1 MIRLL
6 KSCGLVCAV
15 TQLLLLTALV
25 PGGPLAAQA
34 TTHPVTD
41 LQFHTFHP
49 SGTPGAAAQSVS
61 VQDRRKQANGM
72 SLFAANQINAL
83 NQEKISRTPA
93 QRKIDSNVLYTLRM
107 MDGLAA
113 APGVQYLETGV
124 ELDANNNIAV
134 DIVANVSESLLNM
147 LSDAG
152 ALILYSNAG
161 LRSIRALIPPGSIE
175 GIAASPDVIFISPKQ
190 NANHN
195 WHKAVPGGSSPF
207 GILTAPGFDQRASN
221 VRKQLEAAL
230 NTTGT
235 PFMGQGSVETE
246 GDYTHLAYLARGV
259 YGVNGAGL
267 KIGVLSDGVTSA
279 ALSQATGDLP
289 PTCGGSA
296 VSPCLTVL
304 SGQAGSGD
312 EGTAMLEIIHD
323 MVPGANL
330 YFATS
335 DNSITSFAAN
345 IEALQAAGCN
355 IIVDDAFYFIE
366 TPFQDGQ
373 ASTVASNSQGGV
385 VTQAVNTVASQGVFY
400 FSSAGNQG
408 SLDIATSGTY
418 EGDFV
423 PQAAASPL
431 PAGNVHN
438 FGSGV
443 GHDTITLA
451 GDQVVAL
458 FWADPLG
465 ASGNDYDLYILDPTG
480 TSILAASTNLQNGTE
495 DPEEL
500 IESPDVVSN
509 NQIVVFQNTGAQN
522 RFFHLELYRGQLHVN
537 TSGETH
543 GHSAASGAYTVAA
556 TPAAATFGPPTPNGP
571 YPGPFVSTNQ
581 IESFSSDGLR
591 RIFFNADSSA
601 ITPGNFSSTG
611 GAVLNKPDVTAADG
625 VSVTGVGGF
634 DNPFYGTSAAAPAA
648 ASVAALVLSADPAI
662 SISGMKTALES
673 SAVDIMAPGFDR
685 DSGNGIVMAMSA
697 IGSLGVTGG
706 ANPEL
711 GTITASENPGNG
723 NGIIEAGE
731 GALLQIQLTNASGV
745 AAATGISATLSSST
759 PGVVILQPGAGT
771 YADMAAG
778 AGPEYSTSAFQFAL
792 SPTIGCGVLVEFELK
807 VSYSGGTSRVLPFT
821 LQTGMLTVTN
831 TLGNIPT
838 VPSSVSFATG
848 TETSRINR
856 NGVVSACGTAKT
868 FPTSIAGTHTFDSY
882 TFTACQALC
891 VEPQLN
897 AGAAGVNLFESM
909 YSPIFN
915 SASISSGYVGD
926 SGESTNIQT
935 FGVDVTSGTSYTV
948 VVNDVAGNPATPPNT
963 YTIQIPSCAFDCN
976 PYPLPIAI
984 AQNVTVTAGANGTA
998 SANVNNGSN
1007 DPNGGT
1013 ITVSQNPA
1021 GPYPLGSTL
1030 VELTVTN
1037 SVGGFAQTSA
1047 TVTVNSISTTTA
1059 ASSATAIF
1067 SPSAQNVSLTAAVNS
1082 TGANVG
1088 MGSVTFSVFMGGT
1101 EIGSPINGTVN
1112 NGVAAASFSLPGGTA
1127 PGVYTIQATYNAS
1140 GGFAASSDSNQT
1152 LTITAATPAIT
1163 LSNLTQTYN
1172 GSPRSASATTTPI
1185 GLAVTFTYTGIGG
1198 TTYPTSATAPT
1209 TAGRYQ
1215 VAATVSSPDYAGT
1228 ASGTLVINQATPSVT
1243 WATPAAIPYGT
1254 ALSPT
1259 QLDAASTVAGSFAY
1273 TPAVGATLAAGPHT
1287 LSVTFTPTD
1296 TTDYV
1301 TTTATV
1307 QLAVTQATASITWAT
1322 PAAISYGT
1330 ALGAT
1335 QLDATAP
1342 VAGAF
1347 AYTPALGATLTAGT
1361 HTLSVTFT
1369 PTDTTNY
1376 ATTTATVQLKVT
1388 QATASITWATPAAI
1402 SYGTVLGA
1410 TQLDANAPVAGAF
1423 AYTPGLGAALT
1434 AGTHTLSV
1442 TFTPTDATDYSAAK
1456 ATVQLTVSQAAQTI
1470 NFTATGSAV
1479 NYGVAPITLLATGGA
1494 SGNPVVFSIVS
1505 GPGKLSGNTLTV
1517 SGAGTVIVAANQAGN
1532 GDYAA
1537 AAQATESIPVNK
1549 ALPVAAVASSG
1560 NPVLLDNG
1568 ITLTATINSGAGTPT
1583 GTVTFLDGSTALGT
1597 GTLTGGTALFSTSS
1611 LAAGAHTITAAYGGD
1626 QNFLGAI
1633 SSPLTESI
1641 EDFGFSIST
1650 ATATA
1655 LPGGTAVFNFTVSPS
1670 GATTLPANIVLSASG
1685 LPPGATYTFSPASL
1699 TAGESATQVTFIV
1712 NLPQTQ
1718 TATAAAA
1725 RHSDLRLTPN
1735 DPDTARGTF
1744 AGGMAPFALALVL
1757 LPFAR
1762 RLRGAGRRMGRM
1774 LSVLLLIVAGMAAF
1788 AGMSGCG
1795 SASGFFAQQRQS
1807 YTVTVTGTAGALSHS
1822 ATVNLAVE

>member
-34 TTHPVTD
+34 ATQPVTD

-49 SGTPGAAAQSVS
+49 SGAPDAAAQSAS
-61 VQDRRKQANGM
+61 VEDRKKQANGM

-83 NQEKISRTPA
+83 NQEKNSRTPA

-107 MDGLAA
+107 MDGIAA

-134 DIVANVSESLLNM
+134 DIVANVNESLLNM

-161 LRSIRALIPPGSIE
+161 LRSIRALIPPGRIE

-190 NANHN
+190 NANRN
-195 WHKAVPGGSSPF
+195 WHKAAPGGIGPF
-207 GILTAPGFDQRASN
+207 GILTAPGFDERASN
-221 VRKQLEAAL
+221 VRAQLASAM

-235 PFMGQGSVETE
+235 PFLGQGSVETE
-246 GDYTHLAYLARGV
+246 GDLTHLTYLARGV

-289 PTCGGSA
+289 PMCGGA
-296 VSPCLTVL
+296 VASPCLTVL
-304 SGQAGSGD
+304 SGQTGAGD

-330 YFATS
+330 YFATAN
-335 DNSITSFAAN
+335 NSITSFAAN

-355 IIVDDAFYFIE
+355 IIVDDVFYFVE

-373 ASTVASNSQGGV
+373 ASTVVSSSQGGA
-385 VTQAVNTVASQGVFY
+385 VTQAVNTVASEGVFY

-423 PQAAASPL
+423 PQASASPL
-431 PAGNVHN
+431 PPGNVHN
-438 FGSGV
+438 FGSGT
-443 GHDTITLA
+443 GYDTITSA

-480 TSILAASTNLQNGTE
+480 ASILAASTNIQDGTE
-495 DPEEL
+495 DPVEL
-500 IESPDVVSN
+500 IDSPDVVSN
-509 NQIVVFQNTGAQN
+509 NRIVVFQNHGAQN

-581 IESFSSDGLR
+581 IENFSSDGLR

-611 GAVLNKPDVTAADG
+611 GTVLNKPDITAADG

-673 SAVDIMAPGFDR
+673 SAIDIVAPGFDR

-706 ANPEL
+706 ANPQL

-745 AAATGISATLSSST
+745 AAVTGISATLSSST
-759 PGVVILQPGAGT
+759 PGVVILQPGTGT

-778 AGPEYSTSAFQFAL
+778 AGPEYSASGFQFAL
-792 SPTIGCGVLVEFELK
+792 SPTIGCGVLVDFELT

-831 TLGNIPT
+831 TLGNIAT
-838 VPSSVSFATG
+838 VPSSVTFATG
-848 TETSRINR
+848 TETSRLNR

-868 FPTSIAGTHTFDSY
+868 FPSSIAGGHTFDSY
-882 TFTACQALC
+882 TFTACQAQC
-891 VEPQLN
+891 VEPQVN
-897 AGAAGVNLFESM
+897 AGVAGVNLFESM

-915 SASISSGYVGD
+915 PASISTGYVGD
-926 SGESTNIQT
+926 SGESINIQT
-935 FGVDVTSGTSYTV
+935 FGVDVTAGTSYTV

-1013 ITVSQNPA
+1013 ITVSQNPP

-1037 SVGGFAQTSA
+1037 SVGAFAQTSA
-1047 TVTVNSISTTTA
+1047 TVTVNTIPTTTA
-1059 ASSATAIF
+1059 AAGATAIF

-1082 TGANVG
+1082 TGPIVS
-1088 MGSVTFSVFMGGT
+1088 MGTVTFSVFMGGT

-1127 PGVYTIQATYNAS
+1127 PGVYTILATYNAS
-1140 GGFAASSDSNQT
+1140 GGFATSSDSSQT
-1152 LTITAATPAIT
+1152 LTITAATPTIT
-1163 LSNLTQTYN
+1163 LGSLTQTYN
-1172 GSPRSASATTTPI
+1172 GSPRAASATTIPI
-1185 GLAVTFTYTGIGG
+1185 GLAVTFTYTGIGS

-1209 TAGRYQ
+1209 TAGSYK
-1215 VAATVSSPDYAGT
+1215 VAATVSNPNYMGT

-1273 TPAVGATLAAGPHT
+1273 TPAVGAILTAGTHA

-1296 TTDYV
+1296 TTDYA
-1301 TTTATV
+1301 TTTANV
-1307 QLAVTQATASITWAT
+1307 QLRVNQATASITWAT
-1322 PAAISYGT
+1322 PAAIIYGT

-1361 HTLSVTFT
+1361 HALSVTFT
-1369 PTDTTNY
+1369 PTDATDY
-1376 ATTTATVQLKVT
+1376 ATTTATVQLQVN

-1402 SYGTVLGA
+1402 IYGTALGA
-1410 TQLDANAPVAGAF
+1410 TQLDATAPVAGAF
-1423 AYTPGLGAALT
+1423 AYTPALGTTLT

-1442 TFTPTDATDYSAAK
+1442 TFTPTDATDYATAAT
-1456 ATVQLTVSQAAQTI
+1456 TVQLTVSQAAQTI
-1470 NFTATGSAV
+1470 NFTAITSPV
-1479 NYGVAPITLLATGGA
+1479 NYGVAPIALDATGGA
-1494 SGNPVVFSIVS
+1494 SGNPVIFSIVS

-1537 AAQATESIPVNK
+1537 AAQVNESIPVNK
-1549 ALPVAAVASSG
+1549 ALPVAAIASSG

-1583 GTVTFLDGSTALGT
+1583 GTVTFLDGSTTLGM
-1597 GTLTGGTALFSTSS
+1597 GTLTGGTAMFSTSS
-1611 LAAGAHTITAAYGGD
+1611 LAAGTHTITVAYGGD

-1633 SSPLTESI
+1633 SSPLTESV
-1641 EDFGFSIST
+1641 EDFGFSISAPTVT
-1650 ATATA
+1650 AS
-1655 LPGGTAVFNFTVSPS
+1655 PGGTAVFNFTVAPS
-1670 GATTLPANIVLSASG
+1670 GATTLPANIVLSVSG
-1685 LPPGATYTFSPASL
+1685 LPQGATYTFSPASL
-1699 TAGESATQVTFIV
+1699 TAGESATQVTLTV
-1712 NLPQTQ
+1712 SLPQTQ
-1718 TATAAAA
+1718 TAAAAGNP
-1725 RHSDLRLTPN
+1725 DLRLMPN
-1735 DPDTARGTF
+1735 HQDTARGTF
-1744 AGGMAPFALALVL
+1744 AGRMAPFALALVL
-1757 LPFAR
+1757 LPFAG

-1774 LSVLLLIVAGMAAF
+1774 LSVILLIVAGMAAV
-1788 AGMSGCG
+1788 AGITGCG
-1795 SASGFFAQQRQS
+1795 STSGFFAQQRQS

-1822 ATVNLAVE
+1822 ATVNLTVE